1 MSSVKLS
8 SNYQVVIPKKV
19 RQKMGLKKGQL
30 LYIESVSGDAVSL
43 TTESPAT
50 KYYGILKDAWTEDAV
65 DYQRRIRR
73 DRELP
78 EL

>member
-8 SNYQVVIPKKV
+8 SNYQVVIPKDV
-19 RQKMGLKKGQL
+19 RKKLGLKKGQL
-30 LYIESVSGDAVSL
+30 LYVKHVGKQDVTL
-43 TTESPAT
+43 TSEDPISR
-50 KYYGILKDAWTEDAV
+50 YYGMLKGVWTEDAV
-65 DYQRRIRR
+65 KYQRRVRQ